1 LRLFTRVV
9 FVSIGVVLGQQGWA
23 GCLPVWWLYVRA
35 LGHLPTNIELHTGR
49 QLSPSLSAVQGT
61 DTDVPLVG
69 VAFYT

>member
-1 LRLFTRVV
+1 M
-9 FVSIGVVLGQQGWA
+9 
-23 GCLPVWWLYVRA
+23 WWLYVRA